1 MSLFKVTKN
10 NSEFISS
17 SANETQSSNLDEEN
31 IMNPQS
37 KYLPI
42 ELSENKVNLIGQ
54 SNKGESPPK
63 TYSRKE
69 INVFYSKIKYI
80 RKKYNIKKSRK
91 NHIDSL
97 VKKAKSKF
105 LKAIYE
111 CLKYCLHSCSLYRL
125 PQKFIINTRI
135 EYNKKVLNKTVEEI
149 YSEFKLLPTYE
160 TLVDENKVYQNKQDL
175 LYCLMKSKLKDIYKY
190 YISSDL
196 YIMDKKSIESK
207 SGEAVVKLYD
217 FVATNI
223 CEYFLLNKGNDK
235 RLNRWK
241 SSRNLKKIFTKK
253 KRFEIHKATSND
265 VNNNNSNDIDTNLNN
280 KKPSYIKFNIL
291 KFDNNTNLTNVKNN
305 IEFSNDKENS

>member
-42 ELSENKVNLIGQ
+42 DMDENKINIMGQ

-63 TYSRKE
+63 SYSRKE

-105 LKAIYE
+105 LKSIYE

-149 YSEFKLLPTYE
+149 YTEFKLLPTFE
-160 TLVDENKVYQNKQDL
+160 TLVDKNKVYQNKQNL
-175 LYCLMKSKLKDIYKY
+175 LYSLMKSKLKDIYKY

-196 YIMDKKSIESK
+196 YIMDKKRIESK

-223 CEYFLLNKGNDK
+223 LYQSIYNFLQ
-235 RLNRWK
+235 
-241 SSRNLKKIFTKK
+241 I
-253 KRFEIHKATSND
+253 
-265 VNNNNSNDIDTNLNN
+265 
-280 KKPSYIKFNIL
+280 
-291 KFDNNTNLTNVKNN
+291 
-305 IEFSNDKENS
+305 

>member
-42 ELSENKVNLIGQ
+42 ELSENEVNLIGRREG
-54 SNKGESPPK
+54 GESPPK

-135 EYNKKVLNKTVEEI
+135 EYNKRVLNKTVEEI

-160 TLVDENKVYQNKQDL
+160 TLVDKNKVYQNKQDL

-217 FVATNI
+217 FVATI
-223 CEYFLLNKGNDK
+223 L
-235 RLNRWK
+235 
-241 SSRNLKKIFTKK
+241 
-253 KRFEIHKATSND
+253 
-265 VNNNNSNDIDTNLNN
+265 
-280 KKPSYIKFNIL
+280 FNH
-291 KFDNNTNLTNVKNN
+291 
-305 IEFSNDKENS
+305 